1 MVKKKTFLCKQ
12 KLCFVRQT
20 AGEHERE
27 YLVRV
32 ERLSCDADLGTT
44 EEARRHLCLVL
55 TTNGLRDVNLR
66 RELLARSMNWAE
78 FARILKYRVVAN
90 QEV

>member
-20 AGEHERE
+20 AGEDERE

-32 ERLSCDADLGTT
+32 ERLSQKAPLSCFSNQWLEKRQPA
-44 EEARRHLCLVL
+44 
-55 TTNGLRDVNLR
+55 
-66 RELLARSMNWAE
+66 
-78 FARILKYRVVAN
+78 KRVDG
-90 QEV
+90 